1 MKDSSCFPEEYITDD
16 NHLSYNQTLRSSIM
30 KNISFIK
37 MKRTLA
43 NVSSYKNVDK
53 SEMFTATVRN

>member
-1 MKDSSCFPEEYITDD
+1 MIIT
-16 NHLSYNQTLRSSIM
+16 YPIITLRSSIM

-43 NVSSYKNVDK
+43 NVNKNVDK